1 MTLTR
6 GRAGPLTEPTVKTL
20 PAVVIGASI
29 ITGVGFILF
38 RDFVWNYSPLFG
50 WQGWTPTLKLLVA
63 TAIGG
68 TMTILLLNYY
78 EYNHK
83 WEHGSIT
90 KQIDAIKATR
100 NFK

>member
-6 GRAGPLTEPTVKTL
+6 GRAGPMTEPTVKTL
-20 PAVVIGASI
+20 PAVVIGVSI

-38 RDFVWNYSPLFG
+38 RDFVWKYSPFFG
-50 WQGWTPTLKLLVA
+50 WQGWTPTLKLLSCI
-63 TAIGG
+63 AIGG
-68 TMTILLLNYY
+68 IISQMLINLY
-78 EYNHK
+78 ESNHK
-83 WEHGSIT
+83 WEHGSIL